1 MLSTP
6 FHAPLPHT
14 HLDKEH
20 VGVLAQFQPLTY
32 PLFSRPPTQQDG
44 LYFPPTHTHLGE
56 EHVGVL
62 AQLCRV
68 PCEQVCE
75 ALQRVLAR
83 LLAVVPRLLQQVL
96 KGRRYG
102 KGRERGGARMRD
114 ERCKQAQGFAK
125 QQLKGREV
133 CS

>member
-6 FHAPLPHT
+6 FYDPLP
-14 HLDKEH
+14 
-20 VGVLAQFQPLTY
+20 
-32 PLFSRPPTQQDG
+32 R
-44 LYFPPTHTHLGE
+44 THLGE

-75 ALQRVLAR
+75 ALQRMLAR

-96 KGRRYG
+96 KRRRYG
-102 KGRERGGARMRD
+102 KGRGEGGA
-114 ERCKQAQGFAK
+114 
-125 QQLKGREV
+125 
-133 CS
+133 